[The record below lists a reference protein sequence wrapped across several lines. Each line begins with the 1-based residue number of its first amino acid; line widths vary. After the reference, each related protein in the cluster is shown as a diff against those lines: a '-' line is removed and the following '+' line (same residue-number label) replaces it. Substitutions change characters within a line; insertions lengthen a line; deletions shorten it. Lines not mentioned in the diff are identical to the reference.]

1 MNNNSPN
8 SPNSPNSSNSQNE
21 PSIFAINKNED
32 KNDEDDRIIFSY
44 DDIMKSIPK
53 NSFNKPNIKLLKT
66 MTERRWRFFK
76 YGDRKLVEISKKEP
90 MKDRLYIDIYGKWIH
105 YSVPDIWDKYLI
117 SEKYYYV

>member
-1 MNNNSPN
+1 MNNNN
-8 SPNSPNSSNSQNE
+8 SNSSNNS
-21 PSIFAINKNED
+21 PIFAINENED
-32 KNDEDDRIIFSY
+32 KNEKDDRIVFSY

-53 NSFNKPNIKLLKT
+53 NSVDKPNIKLSSV

-105 YSVPDIWDKYLI
+105 YSVPDIWNKYLVI
-117 SEKYYYV
+117 EKYYYI